1 MPKLNNIIYKNL
13 WLLLLLGVANLG
25 LTLYGFKVRS
35 DIAKQTFDNQMEMLI
50 NQDSAKNQLESVR
63 SLELKLDTFKK

>member
-13 WLLLLLGVANLG
+13 WLLLLLGALNLG

-35 DIAKQTFDNQMEMLI
+35 DIAKQTFDNQMEILMK
-50 NQDSAKNQLESVR
+50 QDSTNGSLKNAQ
-63 SLELKLDTFKK
+63 ELRNLIKK